1 MAQTTSQQPPS
12 RAIPSNTAI
21 SNWLK
26 RVWMPL
32 ALIAVLITLPSI
44 VSVVNPREYN
54 FWVFMAT
61 SIGITIILVTS
72 QNLAMGYTGLVS
84 IVQTGLY
91 GVGAYTAAILAREM
105 GWSFWVVLPIGVL
118 GAAAVGLLISLTTM
132 RLSNLYFA
140 IGTMAF
146 NIIIVEFIRE
156 GGRFTGGEI
165 GIFGIKRP
173 DFFGVKLDDTLYYYL
188 VMGGLVVV
196 LLTLSNLVHRS
207 KYGRIFRALKG
218 NESAAVALGI
228 DPLRYRSMAF
238 TLSAGLAGAAGVL
251 FAFKNGF
258 ISPSDAGTEYGLILF
273 VALLL
278 GGNATIAGP
287 IVGVLFIQVI
297 RELTADYARYQQ
309 LILGAVML
317 GTMFAMPRGIVGTI
331 QNLWEQRRT
340 RGKVAKIEEKE
351 AAVYLDPNVIH
362 DLVQVK
368 SSGRTASDERVL
380 LEARGIHKRFGG
392 LHALK
397 GVDLRVKAG
406 TIHGLI
412 GPNGSGKSTL
422 MNCLTRVMPCEGE
435 ILYDGK
441 PMPKTA
447 HKVAQMGVV
456 RVFQIPHL
464 FNDMTVR
471 ENVLMG
477 LHQRA
482 KHNVISYIVGMPYA
496 MQEEQSLRAA
506 ADRLLEVANLKESAN
521 IKASL
526 LPHGQ
531 KRLLEVLRAL
541 MMSPELLILDE
552 PATGLVTSEVQ
563 ALADLLRKLR
573 DNGVTILLIEHN
585 MAFVMST
592 CDVVTVLEE
601 GEKIAEGL
609 PADVQNDQRVITA
622 YLGSADH
629 LKQVKAALC

>member
-1 MAQTTSQQPPS
+1 MAQTTSQQSSPK
-12 RAIPSNTAI
+12 AITLSGGI
-21 SNWLK
+21 LGLLK
-26 RVWMPL
+26 QLWML
-32 ALIAVLITLPSI
+32 LVLIVALFLFPSL
-44 VSVVNPREYN
+44 VSAVNPKEYN
-54 FWVFMAT
+54 FWVFIAT
-61 SIGITIILVTS
+61 FMGITIILVTS
-72 QNLAMGYTGLVS
+72 QNLAMGYAGLVS

-118 GAAAVGLLISLTTM
+118 GAALVGLLISLTTM
-132 RLSNLYFA
+132 RLNNLYFA

-156 GGRFTGGEI
+156 GGKLTGGEI

-173 DFFGVKLDDTLYYYL
+173 EFFGVKLDDTLYYYF
-188 VMGGLVVV
+188 VMVSLTIV

-251 FAFKNGF
+251 FAFQNGF

-287 IVGVLFIQVI
+287 IVGVLFIQLI

-309 LILGAVML
+309 LILGMVML
-317 GTMFAMPRGIVGTI
+317 GTMFVMPRGIVGTA
-331 QNLWEQRRT
+331 QYLWEQRRT
-340 RGKVAKIEEKE
+340 RSKVAKIEKKE
-351 AAVYLDPNVIH
+351 AAVYLDPAVIH
-362 DLVQVK
+362 DLVQVDSVK
-368 SSGRTASDERVL
+368 PPAEADKVL

-406 TIHGLI
+406 MIHGLI

-435 ILYDGK
+435 IVYDGQ
-441 PMPKTA
+441 PMPKTP

-471 ENVLMG
+471 ENILMG
-477 LHQRA
+477 LHQRVR
-482 KHNVISYIVGMPYA
+482 HDVISYIIGMPYA
-496 MQEEQSLRAA
+496 MQEERELRAV
-506 ADRLLEVANLKESAN
+506 ADKLLEVANLIDSAN
-521 IKASL
+521 IKAGL

-541 MMSPELLILDE
+541 MMSPRLLILDE

-563 ALADLLRKLR
+563 ALADLLKKLR

-585 MAFVMST
+585 MAFVMNT

-609 PADVQNDQRVITA
+609 PADVQKDERVITA

-629 LKQVKAALC
+629 LKEVKDA